1 MIRAIYPGSFD
12 PVTNGHIDIIER
24 ASKLF
29 DELIVAV
36 STNIKKSPLF
46 TTEERLD
53 MLKKA
58 CQHLPNVTI
67 DGFVDLTVSYA
78 ASKKAQAIIRGLRAL
93 SDVEFELEMAI
104 MNKRLDTR
112 IETIFMSANA
122 EYSYLSSSIVKEIS
136 SFGGSV
142 QGLVPPIV
150 EEYLANKFLV
160 ARGPRQTGE

>member
-58 CQHLPNVTI
+58 CQHLPNVTV

>member
-24 ASKLF
+24 ASKLC